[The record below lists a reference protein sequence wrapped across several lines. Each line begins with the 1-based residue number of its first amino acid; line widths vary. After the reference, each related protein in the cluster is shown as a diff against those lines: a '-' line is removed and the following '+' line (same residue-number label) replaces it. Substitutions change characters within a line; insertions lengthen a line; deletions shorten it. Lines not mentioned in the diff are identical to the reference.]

1 MRLFHVSERAG
12 IARFEP
18 RPPPSL
24 DAGVSDNVVWAIEA
38 RLLANY
44 LLPRDCPRVT
54 FHATAAT
61 TPADVAR
68 FFVSGQPL
76 HVVVIEAAWAAR
88 VRAAVLRLYEFPP
101 ATFTLA
107 DATAAYWVS
116 REPVIPLLETGV
128 VDLPAAIEASGA
140 EFRTVPSLWPLRD
153 AVFASTLG
161 FSFIRM
167 RHAKPRSDPATK

>member
-1 MRLFHVSERAG
+1 MRFFHVSERAG

-24 DAGVSDNVVWAIEA
+24 DAGVSDDVVWAIEA

-68 FFVSGQPL
+68 FFAAEQPR
-76 HVVVIEAAWAAR
+76 HAVVIEEAWAAR
-88 VRAAVLRLYEFPP
+88 VRATVLRLYEFPP
-101 ATFTLA
+101 AKFTLA

-116 REPVIPLLETGV
+116 REPVVPLLETGV
-128 VDLPAAIEASGA
+128 ADLPAAIEATGA

-167 RHAKPRSDPATK
+167 RHAQPRSDPARG

>member
-24 DAGVSDNVVWAIEA
+24 DAGVLDDVVWAIEA

-54 FHATAAT
+54 FHATAT
-61 TPADVAR
+61 TTSDDAAR
-68 FFVSGQPL
+68 FFPAGAPR
-76 HVVVIEAAWAAR
+76 HVVAIEEAWAER
-88 VRAAVLRLYEFPP
+88 VRAAKLQLYEFPT

-116 REPVIPLLETGV
+116 RAPVVPVRETTI
-128 VDLPAAIEASGA
+128 DNLPAAIEARGA
-140 EFRTVPSLWPLRD
+140 ELRTVGSLWPLRD
-153 AVFASTLG
+153 SVFASTLG

-167 RHAKPRSDPATK
+167 RHAQARPTLTVP

>member
-1 MRLFHVSERAG
+1 MQLFHVSDRAG
-12 IARFEP
+12 IAHFEP

-24 DAGVSDNVVWAIEA
+24 DAGVSDDVVWAIEA

-61 TPADVAR
+61 TPADVTR
-68 FFVSGQPL
+68 FFGAGQPR
-76 HVVVIEAAWAAR
+76 HVVVIEEAWAAR
-88 VRAAVLRLYEFPP
+88 IRAAALRVYEFSPG
-101 ATFTLA
+101 TFTPA

-116 REPVIPLLETGV
+116 REPVVPLRETRV
-128 VDLPAAIEASGA
+128 ADLPLAIGAAGA
-140 EFRTVPSLWPLRD
+140 EFRSVPSLWPLRD

-161 FSFIRM
+161 FSFIRL
-167 RHAKPRSDPATK
+167 RHAQSRPTLAVG